1 VEVAIGE
8 VKVPIGVFDVAHVVA
23 DGDFEVGQL
32 DVGIEPRKDHAG
44 IDTRGPG
51 GTGNAIKLQA
61 TPLQEGMADLSLDL
75 RGPGVGI
82 EVGWSVVAIE
92 FDNFARRELGTG
104 DRSFR
109 ELSVEHPVILLEDP
123 GTTPKEFVVE
133 RAVI

>member
-1 VEVAIGE
+1 
-8 VKVPIGVFDVAHVVA
+8 
-23 DGDFEVGQL
+23 
-32 DVGIEPRKDHAG
+32 
-44 IDTRGPG
+44 DTRGPG

-61 TPLQEGMADLSLDL
+61 TPLQEGMADLSLDF

-133 RAVI
+133 RSVIVFGQQAGGPLGVERAECRLDAQDGIGFRDRGVMDCAR